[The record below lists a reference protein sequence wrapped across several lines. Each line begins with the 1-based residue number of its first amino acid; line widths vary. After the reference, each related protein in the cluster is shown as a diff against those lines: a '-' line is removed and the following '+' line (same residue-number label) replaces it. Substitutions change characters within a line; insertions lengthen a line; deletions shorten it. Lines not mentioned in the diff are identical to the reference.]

1 MSKLSEVEPGATM
14 PAAMACCS
22 AAAPSGLRN
31 QPSATSTMAITPT
44 SATTEPIR
52 M

>member
-1 MSKLSEVEPGATM
+1 MSKLKEVEAGETM

-22 AAAPSGLRN
+22 TAAPPAVRKK
-31 QPSATSTMAITPT
+31 PSATSTMAITPT
-44 SATTEPIR
+44 SATTDPTR